1 VSAAGAAA
9 DRTVEV
15 EWSRRRRGPW
25 RRAAG
30 RFARR
35 PFAVA
40 ALLVL
45 LAIVV
50 VGLLGGRVAPYP
62 VNAIDLAHVN
72 QAHAPTLAG
81 KHWFGTDYLGRDLF
95 SQTLYGLH
103 TSLLASLA
111 VAAAATA
118 LGTLVGA
125 VAGYAGGW
133 LDAVLMRAIELVV
146 SVPAIAILLVSLA
159 YFPVLTPSRIA
170 LVLSLYLWTS
180 VARIVR
186 TACATVS
193 EREFVEAAHA
203 AGASPVRVVLRHLL
217 PNCFGTILVAATS
230 IFGIAITLEAT
241 ADFFGIGTQQSSTGG
256 PTLGN
261 LIADSSKFGQLQ
273 DAPWWTYTMP
283 ALVLIVLLTCVN
295 FVADSFDEA
304 LTPTRA

>member
-1 VSAAGAAA
+1 MSTAEAAA
-9 DRTVEV
+9 ERVLDAS
-15 EWSRRRRGPW
+15 WGPRRRGPW

-30 RFARR
+30 RFVRR
-35 PFAVA
+35 PFALGS
-40 ALLVL
+40 LLVL

-81 KHWFGTDYLGRDLF
+81 THWFGTDYLGRDLF

-103 TSLLASLA
+103 TSLLAALV
-111 VAAAATA
+111 VAAAATV

-133 LDAVLMRAIELVV
+133 VDALLMRAIELIV
-146 SVPAIAILLVSLA
+146 SVPVIAVLLASLA
-159 YFPVLTPSRIA
+159 YFAVLTPTRIA

-180 VARIVR
+180 VARVVR
-186 TACATVS
+186 GACATLR

-203 AGASPVRVVLRHLL
+203 AGASPARIVLRHLL
-217 PNCFGTILVAATS
+217 PNCFGTITVAATS
-230 IFGIAITLEAT
+230 IFGIALTLEAT
-241 ADFFGIGTQQSSTGG
+241 LDFFGVGTQQSSVGG

-295 FVADSFDEA
+295 FVADSFDDV
-304 LTPTRA
+304 LNS

>member
-1 VSAAGAAA
+1 MH
-9 DRTVEV
+9 
-15 EWSRRRRGPW
+15 
-25 RRAAG
+25 
-30 RFARR
+30 R
-35 PFAVA
+35 PVAVV

-45 LAIVV
+45 AAIVV
-50 VGLLGGRVAPYP
+50 AGLLGGRVAPYP

-103 TSLLASLA
+103 TSLLAA
-111 VAAAATA
+111 FVVAGAAAV

-125 VAGYAGGW
+125 AAGYAGGAV
-133 LDAVLMRAIELVV
+133 DAVLMRGIELIV
-146 SVPAIAILLVSLA
+146 SVPVIAVLLASLA
-159 YFPVLTPSRIA
+159 YFAVLTPGKIA

-180 VARIVR
+180 VARVVR
-186 TACATVS
+186 AACVTLR

-203 AGASPVRVVLRHLL
+203 AGASAVRIIARHLL
-217 PNCFGTILVAATS
+217 PNCFGTIVVATTS
-230 IFGIAITLEAT
+230 IFGIALTLEAT
-241 ADFFGIGTQQSSTGG
+241 LDFFGVGTQQSSTGG

-295 FVADSFDEA
+295 FVADSFDDA
-304 LTPTRA
+304 LN